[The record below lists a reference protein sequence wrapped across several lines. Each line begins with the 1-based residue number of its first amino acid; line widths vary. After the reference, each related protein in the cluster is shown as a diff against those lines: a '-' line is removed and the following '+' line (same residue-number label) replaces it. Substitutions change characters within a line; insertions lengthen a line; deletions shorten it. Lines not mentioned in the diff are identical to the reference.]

1 MSTQISMQDR
11 KELEKFTKYLALRA
25 AQVIIQA
32 RSGQKVNTACKPD
45 SSAGDWVKEQNI
57 CFNLCNLSGNM
68 LFLYIHIC
76 MCKKSLF
83 LYH

>member
-1 MSTQISMQDR
+1 MQDR

-45 SSAGDWVKEQNI
+45 SSAGDWVKKQII
-57 CFNLCNLSGNM
+57 CFKLYNLFGNM
-68 LFLYIHIC
+68 LLAYVYIYVC
-76 MCKKSLF
+76 MRLEKLVF
-83 LYH
+83 IPLDN